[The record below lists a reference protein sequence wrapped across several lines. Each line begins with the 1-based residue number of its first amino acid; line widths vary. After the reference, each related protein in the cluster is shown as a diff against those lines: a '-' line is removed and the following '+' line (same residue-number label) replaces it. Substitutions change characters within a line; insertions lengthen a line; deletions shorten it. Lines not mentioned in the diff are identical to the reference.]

1 MSLRGAPG
9 LPAEASAQAG
19 CTPGTPMYP
28 ISAPP
33 ASAPDGSPRA
43 SAPSRRSVGE
53 GGRPDQLTIAPQVLE
68 WAVFVAA
75 TGTIVYLCLL
85 ILRPFFGVVAWSTVL
100 AIACSPFHERLV
112 RRNGRAA
119 RSAFVA
125 TGLMVLGVLV
135 PLVFIGGVA
144 VNQLVALGD
153 SLRQA
158 FLDSDGMSRRIT
170 ATLAPLTQRLG
181 VDPDAIVAWAG
192 AHASEWVAS
201 AGQYTMSA
209 AAGVG
214 GAMLSFAFIAVA
226 TFLLLR
232 HGQALVATIPDLLP
246 FERKRSEALL
256 LRIRE
261 VVHASMHGVVTIAAI
276 QGVLCGGMFWL
287 LGIPAAALWGLVTV
301 VASVVPFVGT
311 AAVWVPGTVYLL
323 ATGAWPRAIV
333 LAVWGAAIVSSVDNL
348 LRPRLVAGR
357 VRLSGLAMFVAMLGG
372 LQAFGA
378 LGIILGPVLFA
389 TAAGIVDVLR
399 DVRPSH
405 ALRGGTSQQ
414 PSDGRVL
421 ADSSSTDSQDVRG
434 GDCGTAGD
442 GMAPP

>member
-1 MSLRGAPG
+1 MKWS
-9 LPAEASAQAG
+9 
-19 CTPGTPMYP
+19 
-28 ISAPP
+28 
-33 ASAPDGSPRA
+33 
-43 SAPSRRSVGE
+43 
-53 GGRPDQLTIAPQVLE
+53 
-68 WAVFVAA
+68 VFVAA
-75 TGTIVYLCLL
+75 AGVVVYLCLL

-100 AIACSPFHERLV
+100 AIACYPLHERLV
-112 RRNGRAA
+112 RRSGRVA
-119 RSAFVA
+119 RSAFITTA
-125 TGLMVLGVLV
+125 LMVLAVLV

-144 VNQLVALGD
+144 VNQLLIVGD

-158 FLDSDGMSRRIT
+158 FLDPDGISRRIT
-170 ATLAPLTQRLG
+170 AALAPLTRQLG
-181 VDPDAIVAWAG
+181 VDPDAIVAWAS
-192 AHASEWVAS
+192 AHASEWVAG

-209 AAGVG
+209 AAGAG

-232 HGQALVATIPDLLP
+232 HGEALVATIPGLLP

-256 LRIRE
+256 LRIRD
-261 VVHASMHGVVTIAAI
+261 VVHASMHGVVTIATI
-276 QGVLCGGMFWL
+276 QGILCGGMFWL

-301 VASVVPFVGT
+301 FASVVPFVGT

-323 ATGAWPRAIV
+323 AIGAWPKAIV

-389 TAAGIVDVLR
+389 TAASIVDVLR
-399 DVRPSH
+399 EMQPSH
-405 ALRGGTSQQ
+405 PPRPDASEQ
-414 PSDGRVL
+414 RVGDRML
-421 ADSSSTDSQDVRG
+421 TGSSSTDSPYVRR
-434 GDCGTAGD
+434 GDCATAGD
-442 GMAPP
+442 GIPAP